1 MIAFSIM
8 MWFCS
13 AIVIILSISLLKG
26 NYSSMHGSVFD
37 RTEDKE
43 GYAKAVGKPVLLV
56 GIGIG
61 ITGVS
66 AIVIQGSYSIIISL
80 IFMVLVI
87 LIAGLWFVKIQ
98 KRWGVRDE
106 NTKEVYMVSR
116 RK

>member
-1 MIAFSIM
+1 MIGFSIM

-37 RTEDKE
+37 HTENKE
-43 GYAKAVGKPVLLV
+43 GYAKAIGKPVLLV

-61 ITGVS
+61 ITGVL
-66 AIVIQGSYSIIISL
+66 AIAIQESYSIIISL

-87 LIAGLWFVKIQ
+87 FIAGLWFVKVQ

-106 NTKEVYMVSR
+106 NTKEVYMVSQ